1 MILHRKSSA
10 NGLQVVNPQ
19 RRRPGNSSRPTHFVC
34 NAVLATAAAA
44 GGYAGSGSMYI
55 ACSII
60 CARLCGVQMGT
71 TPHDIKKTH
80 YTGSVC
86 VRMFVSHPRT
96 KIPSHIWTLHE
107 NTTRIGHGVADN
119 A

>member
-86 VRMFVSHPRT
+86 VRMFVSRFPPGQVRVYIEMPCISLAPA
-96 KIPSHIWTLHE
+96 K
-107 NTTRIGHGVADN
+107 NM
-119 A
+119 